1 MVNDLLRRAIA
12 GRRRAGPQAE
22 PSLLRLVHE
31 DWIRHGRSW
40 TRSGFHAVA
49 VHRLGAWRLRH
60 RRLVRNS
67 IRPLYGGLYFVV
79 RNLYGIELS
88 ASAKLGRRVEVT
100 HQGGIVVVAGTV
112 IGDDCVIRQNVTIG
126 LGPGGTPRIGNNVE
140 VSPGAV
146 VVGAVRVGEGA
157 RIGPNAVVMTDVP
170 EGGRAIAPAARVT
183 GPLSSSMGVAS
194 PLPNDELHRSVSGP
208 PPDVEDVEKLIGH
221 IRATVRIREPL
232 SADTPLFTSGLVDS
246 LNVAVLLDALEEA
259 YGVSISAEDVSADSF
274 DTPLQILAVV
284 QRQLR

>member
-1 MVNDLLRRAIA
+1 MVTELLRRAIS
-12 GRRRAGPQAE
+12 GRPRAGSRAE
-22 PSLLRLVHE
+22 PSLLRMVHE
-31 DWIRHGRSW
+31 DWIQHGRSW

-49 VHRLGAWRLRH
+49 VHRLGAWRLRR

-67 IRPLYGGLYFVV
+67 VRPFYGALYFVV

-100 HQGGIVVVAGTV
+100 HQGGIVVVGGTV

-126 LGPGGTPRIGNNVE
+126 LGAGGTPRIGKNVE

-146 VVGAVRVGEGA
+146 VVGAVTVGEGA

-170 EGGRAIAPAARVT
+170 AGGRAIAPPARVT
-183 GPLSSSMGVAS
+183 GPLSSPRGVAS
-194 PLPNDELHRSVSGP
+194 PLPIDDLHRSVSGP
-208 PPDVEDVEKLIGH
+208 PPDAEDVEKLIGH
-221 IRATVRIREPL
+221 IRSTVRIQEPL

-284 QRQLR
+284 QRQQR